1 MAGNERS
8 VNLER
13 RLKELEEEVKKLK
26 EPLESTLMDV
36 RELISNLENPFN
48 YVANLMDLEKLK
60 EELKEASSKAKVK
73 PGLKESSS
81 HHGPPLSPTTAK
93 VAEPYI
99 QSETDNNGFNPTS
112 RLNSEKRSF
121 LGVLACACILLK
133 LLGREN
139 TLRFLGSRLVRQLA
153 PGEVID
159 RLSDAVDF
167 LLKHAEPHSL
177 YLPDRA
183 PLTYES
189 LLAAAYVVSMMAVNP
204 GDDRLFVTLLLGMK
218 ETSSPL
224 PTNGR

>member
-8 VNLER
+8 LGLER

-60 EELKEASSKAKVK
+60 EELKEASAAKNK
-73 PGLKESSS
+73 PGLKESST
-81 HHGPPLSPTTAK
+81 HHGPSSSPASMSAG
-93 VAEPYI
+93 VSHP
-99 QSETDNNGFNPTS
+99 QSETSNNNLEPVS
-112 RLNSEKRSF
+112 KLDLEKRGF

-153 PGEVID
+153 PSEVID

-167 LLKHAEPHSL
+167 LLKHAEPHNL
-177 YLPDRA
+177 YLPDHA
-183 PLTYES
+183 SLTYES

-204 GDDRLFVTLLLGMK
+204 GDDRLFVTLLLGMR

-224 PTNGR
+224 PANRR